1 MTDNKSVPVVSKYP
15 SRRSLRARA
24 STLPNS
30 TIDPENATQSGR
42 RETAEMKI
50 LLGDSILTPLVPLR
64 FELKE
69 SKNQPL
75 NSNKPKRET
84 TGRARGRKL
93 VAATSATIMACTLV
107 VSSATSYFGMPGN
120 SQPAAAAALGLHQSL
135 SLDEIALDPGTAA
148 LDGIGVVEVVEVPLR
163 SSNESGALDPA
174 SLKDSE
180 VRYPFD
186 QEVVLTD
193 GFGYRTA
200 PVEQFHD
207 AQDMAAPH
215 GTPIRAIASGVVIEA
230 GFANDGCGF
239 GLKLQ
244 HLVDGQTLTS
254 RYCHM
259 EDRSHSYQ
267 IGDVINI
274 GDPAGRVGNTGLS
287 FGPHLHL
294 ALRLNGEP
302 IDPMPYFAE
311 KIAS

>member
-1 MTDNKSVPVVSKYP
+1 MSDNKSVPVVSKYP
-15 SRRSLRARA
+15 SRRSLRDNPSTSRNNAIEIENPTRLSLREAAEAA
-24 STLPNS
+24 SQL
-30 TIDPENATQSGR
+30 G
-42 RETAEMKI
+42 ET
-50 LLGDSILTPLVPLR
+50 ILTPLAPLR
-64 FELKE
+64 FEAKE
-69 SKNQPL
+69 SGARPL
-75 NSNKPKRET
+75 NSNVPKHEHVERS
-84 TGRARGRKL
+84 RGRKL
-93 VAATSATIMACTLV
+93 VAATSATITACALV
-107 VSSATSYFGMPGN
+107 VSSVTSYIGMPGN
-120 SQPAAAAALGLHQSL
+120 NEHAAAALEPIQSL
-135 SLDEIALDPGTAA
+135 SLDDTTFDPGTAA
-148 LDGIGVVEVVEVPLR
+148 LDGIGVVEVAEVPLQG
-163 SSNESGALDPA
+163 SNEPGTLDPA
-174 SLKDSE
+174 SLKSSK

-259 EDRSHSYQ
+259 AESSHSYQ

-274 GDPAGRVGNTGLS
+274 GDPAGQVGNTGMS

-311 KIAS
+311 KIEG

>member
-1 MTDNKSVPVVSKYP
+1 M
-15 SRRSLRARA
+15 
-24 STLPNS
+24 
-30 TIDPENATQSGR
+30 
-42 RETAEMKI
+42 
-50 LLGDSILTPLVPLR
+50 
-64 FELKE
+64 
-69 SKNQPL
+69 
-75 NSNKPKRET
+75 
-84 TGRARGRKL
+84 
-93 VAATSATIMACTLV
+93 AATSATITAGALV
-107 VSSATSYFGMPGN
+107 LSSVTSYFGIPGN
-120 SQPAAAAALGLHQSL
+120 NSPAEAAAIGSVQSL
-135 SLDEIALDPGTAA
+135 SLDEAVLDQGAAA
-148 LDGIGVVEVVEVPLR
+148 LDGIGVVEVQEIPLR
-163 SSNESGALDPA
+163 SSNEPGTVDPA
-174 SLKDSE
+174 ALKDSK

-215 GTPIRAIASGVVIEA
+215 GTPIRAIAGGVVIEA

-259 EDRSHSYQ
+259 ESNSHSYQ
-267 IGDVINI
+267 IGDTINI
-274 GDPAGRVGNTGLS
+274 GDLAGRVGNTGLS

-294 ALRLNGEP
+294 ALRLNGDP

-311 KIAS
+311 KIEN

>member
-1 MTDNKSVPVVSKYP
+1 MSDNKSVPVVSKYP
-15 SRRSLRARA
+15 SRRSLRDNPSA
-24 STLPNS
+24 SRNNA
-30 TIDPENATQSGR
+30 IEIENPTRSSPREAVEAASQLG
-42 RETAEMKI
+42 ETA
-50 LLGDSILTPLVPLR
+50 LTPLAPLR
-64 FELKE
+64 FEAKE
-69 SKNQPL
+69 SGARAL
-75 NSNKPKRET
+75 NSNVRRREHL
-84 TGRARGRKL
+84 GRSRGRKL
-93 VAATSATIMACTLV
+93 VAATSATITACALV
-107 VSSATSYFGMPGN
+107 VSSVTSYFGMSGN
-120 SQPAAAAALGLHQSL
+120 NEHAAAALEPIQSL
-135 SLDEIALDPGTAA
+135 SLEDTTFDPGTAA
-148 LDGIGVVEVVEVPLR
+148 LDGVGVVEVVEVPLQ
-163 SSNESGALDPA
+163 SSNEPGALDPA
-174 SLKDSE
+174 SLKDSK

-186 QEVVLTD
+186 QEIVLTD

-259 EDRSHSYQ
+259 ADSSHSYQ

-311 KIAS
+311 KIEG

>member
-1 MTDNKSVPVVSKYP
+1 MT
-15 SRRSLRARA
+15 
-24 STLPNS
+24 
-30 TIDPENATQSGR
+30 
-42 RETAEMKI
+42 
-50 LLGDSILTPLVPLR
+50 
-64 FELKE
+64 
-69 SKNQPL
+69 
-75 NSNKPKRET
+75 
-84 TGRARGRKL
+84 
-93 VAATSATIMACTLV
+93 ATSATITAFALV
-107 VSSATSYFGMPGN
+107 VSSVTSYFGIPGN
-120 SQPAAAAALGLHQSL
+120 NEHAAAEVIQPVQSL
-135 SLDEIALDPGTAA
+135 SLDDTAFDPGMPA
-148 LDGIGVVEVVEVPLR
+148 LDGIGVVEVAEVPFP
-163 SSNESGALDPA
+163 SSNEPGTLDPA
-174 SLKDSE
+174 SLKDSK

-302 IDPMPYFAE
+302 IDPMPYFDE
-311 KIAS
+311 KIES